1 MKTTPSSKSTR
12 KLWLGLGACLIVT
25 GAGAPAIAASPPG
38 AGGLAEHLAAST
50 AMSPDHGLSAD
61 TSSTLRL
68 ANAKGGGEG
77 GEGGERGQG
86 GEKGTE
92 ALERLT
98 PEERLTV
105 QLLLMKG
112 HLRIGKELLDAG
124 RTDNAREHFG
134 HPMAEVYED
143 SRPALVK
150 RGVKGLRR
158 NLVALTEAME
168 GNRSQAA
175 VAESYGR
182 AVAAIDRALA
192 TIDGA
197 TRATPRFIHT
207 VALALLSSA
216 LEEYEESVK
225 GDKIADLHEFQ
236 DARGFVLVA
245 RDWVAAHAA
254 ALEARDPDA
263 YQQVARHIDAVAAV
277 IAPAV
282 PTAATKADVSKVAG
296 AVSRVALASSSFR

>member
-1 MKTTPSSKSTR
+1 M
-12 KLWLGLGACLIVT
+12 
-25 GAGAPAIAASPPG
+25 
-38 AGGLAEHLAAST
+38 GGLAERLAATT
-50 AMSPDHGLSAD
+50 AMSTDHGLSTEA
-61 TSSTLRL
+61 TSALRL
-68 ANAKGGGEG
+68 ADAKGGGEG

-86 GEKGTE
+86 GEKGAE
-92 ALERLT
+92 VLDRLV
-98 PEERLTV
+98 PEERLAV

-143 SRPALVK
+143 ARPVLVK
-150 RGVKGLRR
+150 RGVTGLRR
-158 NLVALTEAME
+158 SLIALTEAME
-168 GNRSQAA
+168 GDPSQAA

-197 TRATPRFIHT
+197 TRATPRFIYA
-207 VALALLSSA
+207 VVLALLSSA

-245 RDWVAAHAA
+245 RDWIAAHAA
-254 ALEARDPDA
+254 TLKARDPDA
-263 YQQVARHIDAVAAV
+263 YQQVAGHIDAVAAV

-282 PTAATKADVSKVAG
+282 PTAATKADVGKVAG
-296 AVSRVALASSSFR
+296 AVSRVELAGSSFR